1 MPGTCYN
8 KSEKAAAWETNV
20 AIQQCCCNC
29 CQSFTW
35 QQQNNC
41 YSWSFFEAWNFT
53 LFVCLCFFFFN
64 VSNRIFYLFLNKCSS
79 DEINGTSILSVL
91 IIVIINHEL
100 SIFQCVLGKEVTCG
114 NFSCYWR
121 VLCLFW
127 KLIYKG
133 KLYFL
138 FFPQMIAFPKLRKM
152 LFISSKKLFLFS
164 RYSDL
169 CNIFLSILSRF
180 KWISKSGIIYDVMNL
195 LV

>member
-1 MPGTCYN
+1 MFQQQLGTCCNKENMPGTCYN

-121 VLCLFW
+121 VLYFGNW
-127 KLIYKG
+127 SMKGSYK
-133 KLYFL
+133 KDAYH
-138 FFPQMIAFPKLRKM
+138 
-152 LFISSKKLFLFS
+152 FI
-164 RYSDL
+164 
-169 CNIFLSILSRF
+169 
-180 KWISKSGIIYDVMNL
+180 
-195 LV
+195 